1 MQVFKQFQE
10 GCTIFDVVLELY
22 LSLNLL
28 PKLVIDNNITDLN
41 LITTT
46 GQNFVYDTDFI
57 TDERMSE
64 EILKKNY
71 KFRTSEAK
79 KTNSVIIENYLLIE
93 NSEILQNEVNEF
105 FIY

>member
-46 GQNFVYDTDFI
+46 GQNFVYDTDFVAN
-57 TDERMSE
+57 ERMSE
-64 EILKKNY
+64 EIMKKNY

-79 KTNSVIIENYLLIE
+79 KTNSVVVENYLLIE
-93 NSEILQNEVNEF
+93 SSEILQNEVNEF